1 MEPEH
6 EFTWLRAVITGGA
19 GLLGTHLCRTLLAAG
34 TEVLCVDNFL
44 TSSPVNIHALRA
56 EPGFTLLEA
65 DVAEGLETDS
75 DVDLIVHLASPASPV
90 DYQRHP
96 LATLDAG
103 SRGTRNALELAART
117 GARFVLASTSEVYGD
132 PAVSPQ
138 AEGYWGNVNPVG
150 PRSVYDESKRFAEA
164 MTAAYRRVGR
174 ANTGIVRIF
183 NTYGPGMRPGD
194 GRVVPTFACQALLGL
209 PLTVAGDGSQTRSLC
224 HVDDTVRGILAV
236 AGSHIAGPVN
246 IGNPDE
252 ATVLQIAERIIRLAG
267 SCSGIEHISLPEDD
281 PLVRCPD
288 ITLARN
294 ALGWQPAISWR
305 EGLSGTLA
313 WFSAQLDAG
322 AFNASALHSITQRT
336 VRA

>member
-1 MEPEH
+1 MREGEH
-6 EFTWLRAVITGGA
+6 IWTRAVVTGGA
-19 GLLGTHLCRTLLAAG
+19 GFLGAHLCRRLLAAG

-44 TSSPVNIHALRA
+44 TSSPANVHRLRA
-56 EPGFTLLEA
+56 EPGFRLREA
-65 DVAEGLETDS
+65 DVAEGLEIDG

-150 PRSVYDESKRFAEA
+150 PRSVYDEAKRFAEA
-164 MTAAYRRVGR
+164 ITAAYRRAGQ
-174 ANTGIVRIF
+174 ASTGIVRIF
-183 NTYGPGMRPGD
+183 NTYGTGMRPGD
-194 GRVVPTFACQALLGL
+194 GRIVPTFACQALRGL
-209 PLTVAGDGSQTRSLC
+209 PLTVTGDGSQTRSLC
-224 HVDDTVRGILAV
+224 HVDDTVGGILAV
-236 AGSHIAGPVN
+236 AASDLAGPVN

-267 SCSGIEHISLPEDD
+267 SSSDIEHIALPEDD
-281 PLVRCPD
+281 PQVRCPD
-288 ITLARN
+288 ITLARKE
-294 ALGWQPAISWR
+294 LGWQPRISWR
-305 EGLSGTLA
+305 EGLPETLA
-313 WFSAQLDAG
+313 WFADLLEAG
-322 AFNASALHSITQRT
+322 ARGE